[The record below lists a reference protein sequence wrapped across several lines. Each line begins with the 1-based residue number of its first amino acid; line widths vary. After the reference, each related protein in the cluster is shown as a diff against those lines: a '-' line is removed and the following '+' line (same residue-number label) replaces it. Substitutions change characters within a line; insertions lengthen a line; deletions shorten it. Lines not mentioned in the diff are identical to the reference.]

1 MSKEQILKGWVAK
14 IGDYDPAIHL
24 LKSLMHRQDYNEFDL
39 ENRKLGSL
47 ILNALSALGYEN
59 ISDEEE
65 DFENGINDKHGIND
79 KRVAENVIMQ
89 LYASD
94 KQEKLESIKE
104 KVVLDSMGLL
114 EFQENWYGY
123 STWTI
128 EGYGIDT
135 FTLGGHNLLEILEG
149 LEGKFIYLIIDRFK
163 EEEE

>member
-14 IGDYDPAIHL
+14 IGYCDPEIHL
-24 LKSLMHRQDYNEFDL
+24 LKSLMHRQDYYKFDL
-39 ENRKLGSL
+39 ENRNLGSL

-65 DFENGINDKHGIND
+65 DFENGISD

-89 LYASD
+89 LFASD

-114 EFQENWYGY
+114 EFQENWHGY

-128 EGYGIDT
+128 EGYEIET

-149 LEGKFIYLIIDRFK
+149 LEGKFIYLVIDRFK
-163 EEEE
+163 EEEK

>member
-1 MSKEQILKGWVAK
+1 MNKEQILKGWVTK
-14 IGDYDPAIHL
+14 IGYYDSEIHL
-24 LKSLMHRQDYNEFDL
+24 LKSMMYRQDYNEFDL

-65 DFENGINDKHGIND
+65 DF
-79 KRVAENVIMQ
+79 ENVIMQ

-128 EGYGIDT
+128 EGYEIET

-149 LEGKFIYLIIDRFK
+149 LEGKFIYLVIDRFK

>member
-65 DFENGINDKHGIND
+65 DFENGIND

-149 LEGKFIYLIIDRFK
+149 LEGEFIYLIIDRFK